1 METSPITPAPP
12 RSGRRLYYG
21 WVIVGTMFI
30 VSLAQT
36 AQYNPAMSIFLKPI
50 TEEFGW
56 SRTTFSSAIAIGG
69 LVGALLAVIVGPILD
84 RRGPRTLTFVA
95 FLLMGMVTM
104 ALSSVSE
111 IWHLY
116 AIIVTN
122 RALITGLLSIVAGVA
137 VSKWFIRRRGRAM
150 SFAVTGLRF
159 GQAIVPPYTTFFV
172 LRTGWQ
178 SAAIALG
185 AFIWILTLIPVILLL
200 RRQPEDM
207 GLRPDGDPASQRRR
221 RGRLWSQQGAF
232 PDVEEVSFT
241 LAQAL
246 RTPAFY
252 LILFATSGLA
262 FNIGGL
268 NFNLFPFLT
277 DQGISEA
284 AAAGILTT
292 WSLIGAVGS
301 LGAGFI
307 AERLHVRFVMAIAF
321 AVATGGVVALIFTD
335 DLPTA
340 LVFALVHGLSFGAL
354 PMLMQLVWADYY
366 GRRHQGAIRGFVT
379 PFQVIVQAGGPIAGT
394 LVFDLMDTYIPAF
407 ALFGA
412 IYVVC
417 AIAMLLAKP
426 VSLREASAT
435 AL

>member
-1 METSPITPAPP
+1 MEISPITPAPP

-111 IWHLY
+111 VWQLY

-137 VSKWFIRRRGRAM
+137 VSKWFVRRRGRAM

-185 AFIWILTLIPVILLL
+185 VFIWILTLIPVILLL

-207 GLRPDGDPASQRRR
+207 GLRPDGDLPRNGDGEAGSDQ
-221 RGRLWSQQGAF
+221 LAAF
-232 PDVEEVSFT
+232 TDAGEVSFT

-284 AAAGILTT
+284 AAAGILTA
-292 WSLIGAVGS
+292 WSLISAVGS

-321 AVATGGVVALIFTD
+321 IVATGGVVALIITD

-340 LVFALVHGLSFGAL
+340 LVFAFIHGLSFGAL

-394 LVFDLMDTYIPAF
+394 LVYDVMDTYIPAF
-407 ALFGA
+407 ALFGV
-412 IYVVC
+412 IYVAS

-426 VSLREASAT
+426 VTWRAST
-435 AL
+435 ALNS

>member
-1 METSPITPAPP
+1 METNPITPAPP

-111 IWHLY
+111 IWQLY

-137 VSKWFIRRRGRAM
+137 VSKWFVRRRGRAM

-185 AFIWILTLIPVILLL
+185 AFIWILTLVPVILLL

-207 GLRPDGDPASQRRR
+207 GLRPDGDLPRDGDGESGSDQLA
-221 RGRLWSQQGAF
+221 AF
-232 PDVEEVSFT
+232 TDAGEVSFT

-252 LILFATSGLA
+252 FILFATSGLA

-340 LVFALVHGLSFGAL
+340 LVFAFIHGLSFGAL

-394 LVFDLMDTYIPAF
+394 LVYDVMDTYIPAF
-407 ALFGA
+407 ALFGV
-412 IYVVC
+412 IYVAS

-426 VSLREASAT
+426 VTWKASMASKS
-435 AL
+435 

>member
-1 METSPITPAPP
+1 METNPITPPPP

-137 VSKWFIRRRGRAM
+137 VSKWFVRRRGRAM

-185 AFIWILTLIPVILLL
+185 AFIWVLTLVPVILLL

-207 GLRPDGDPASQRRR
+207 GLRPDGERDRNGDGEAGSDQ
-221 RGRLWSQQGAF
+221 LAAF
-232 PDVEEVSFT
+232 TDAGEVSYT

-284 AAAGILTT
+284 AAAGILTA
-292 WSLIGAVGS
+292 WSLISAVGS

-340 LVFALVHGLSFGAL
+340 LVFAFIHGLSFGAL

>member
-1 METSPITPAPP
+1 METNPITPAPP

-111 IWHLY
+111 IWQLY

-207 GLRPDGDPASQRRR
+207 GLRPDGDLPRNGDGEAGSDQ
-221 RGRLWSQQGAF
+221 LAAF
-232 PDVEEVSFT
+232 TDAGEVSFT

-292 WSLIGAVGS
+292 WSLISAVGS

-340 LVFALVHGLSFGAL
+340 LVFALIHGLSFGAL

-394 LVFDLMDTYIPAF
+394 LVYDVMDTYIPAF

>member
-1 METSPITPAPP
+1 METDPITPAPP

-111 IWHLY
+111 VWQLY

-207 GLRPDGDPASQRRR
+207 GLRPDGDLPRNGDGEAGSDQ
-221 RGRLWSQQGAF
+221 LAAF
-232 PDVEEVSFT
+232 TDAGEVSFT

-252 LILFATSGLA
+252 FILFATSGLA

-292 WSLIGAVGS
+292 WSLISAVGS

-340 LVFALVHGLSFGAL
+340 LVFAFVHGLSFGAL

-394 LVFDLMDTYIPAF
+394 LVYDVMDTYIPAF
-407 ALFGA
+407 ALFGV
-412 IYVVC
+412 IYVAS

-426 VSLREASAT
+426 VTWKASMASKS
-435 AL
+435 

>member
-1 METSPITPAPP
+1 MEISPITPAPP

-36 AQYNPAMSIFLKPI
+36 AQYNPAMSIFFKPI

-69 LVGALLAVIVGPILD
+69 LVGAMLAIIVGPILD
-84 RRGPRTLTFVA
+84 RRGPRTLTFLA

-111 IWHLY
+111 IWQLY

-207 GLRPDGDPASQRRR
+207 GLRPDGDLPRNGDGEAGSDQ
-221 RGRLWSQQGAF
+221 LAAF
-232 PDVEEVSFT
+232 TDAGEVSFT

-284 AAAGILTT
+284 AAAGILTA
-292 WSLIGAVGS
+292 WSLISAVGS

-321 AVATGGVVALIFTD
+321 ARGDG
-335 DLPTA
+335 
-340 LVFALVHGLSFGAL
+340 
-354 PMLMQLVWADYY
+354 
-366 GRRHQGAIRGFVT
+366 GRRSS
-379 PFQVIVQAGGPIAGT
+379 
-394 LVFDLMDTYIPAF
+394 YIH
-407 ALFGA
+407 
-412 IYVVC
+412 
-417 AIAMLLAKP
+417 
-426 VSLREASAT
+426 R
-435 AL
+435 

>member
-1 METSPITPAPP
+1 MEINPITPAPP
-12 RSGRRLYYG
+12 SSGRRLYYG

-69 LVGALLAVIVGPILD
+69 LVGAMLAIIVGPILD

-111 IWHLY
+111 VWQLY

-207 GLRPDGDPASQRRR
+207 GLRPDGERDRNGDGAAGSEQ
-221 RGRLWSQQGAF
+221 LEAFQDQG
-232 PDVEEVSFT
+232 EVSFT

-284 AAAGILTT
+284 VAAGILTT
-292 WSLIGAVGS
+292 WSLISAVGS

-340 LVFALVHGLSFGAL
+340 LVFAFIHGLSFGAL

-407 ALFGA
+407 ALFGV
-412 IYVVC
+412 IYVAC

-426 VSLREASAT
+426 VTWRASM
-435 AL
+435 ALDR

>member
-1 METSPITPAPP
+1 M
-12 RSGRRLYYG
+12 
-21 WVIVGTMFI
+21 VH
-30 VSLAQT
+30 T
-36 AQYNPAMSIFLKPI
+36 AARK
-50 TEEFGW
+50 GD
-56 SRTTFSSAIAIGG
+56 
-69 LVGALLAVIVGPILD
+69 VV
-84 RRGPRTLTFVA
+84 RGD
-95 FLLMGMVTM
+95 G
-104 ALSSVSE
+104 S
-111 IWHLY
+111 
-116 AIIVTN
+116 
-122 RALITGLLSIVAGVA
+122 
-137 VSKWFIRRRGRAM
+137 
-150 SFAVTGLRF
+150 RF

-207 GLRPDGDPASQRRR
+207 GLRPDGDLPRNGDGEAGSDQ
-221 RGRLWSQQGAF
+221 LAAF
-232 PDVEEVSFT
+232 TDAGEVSFT

-284 AAAGILTT
+284 AAAGILTA
-292 WSLIGAVGS
+292 WSLISAVGS

-340 LVFALVHGLSFGAL
+340 LVFAFIHGLSFGAL

>member
-1 METSPITPAPP
+1 METDPITPAPP

-69 LVGALLAVIVGPILD
+69 LVGAMLAVIVGPILD

-111 IWHLY
+111 VWHLY

-207 GLRPDGDPASQRRR
+207 GLRPDGDLPRNGDGEAGSDQ
-221 RGRLWSQQGAF
+221 LAAF
-232 PDVEEVSFT
+232 TDAGEVSFT

-292 WSLIGAVGS
+292 WSLISAVGS

-340 LVFALVHGLSFGAL
+340 LVFAFIHGLSFGAL

>member
-1 METSPITPAPP
+1 MEISPITPAPP

-69 LVGALLAVIVGPILD
+69 LVGAMLAIIVGPILD

-111 IWHLY
+111 VWQLY

-137 VSKWFIRRRGRAM
+137 VSKWFVRRRGRAM

-207 GLRPDGDPASQRRR
+207 GLRPDGDLPRNGDGEAGSDQ
-221 RGRLWSQQGAF
+221 LAAF
-232 PDVEEVSFT
+232 MDAGEVSFT

-284 AAAGILTT
+284 AAAGILTA
-292 WSLIGAVGS
+292 WSLISAVGS

-321 AVATGGVVALIFTD
+321 IVATGGVVALIITD

-340 LVFALVHGLSFGAL
+340 LVFSFVHGLSFGAL

-407 ALFGA
+407 ALFGV
-412 IYVVC
+412 IYVAS
-417 AIAMLLAKP
+417 AIAILLAKP
-426 VSLREASAT
+426 VSLREAVGAES
-435 AL
+435 

>member
-1 METSPITPAPP
+1 MALDPKPP
-12 RSGRRLYYG
+12 VAHSSRPRFYYG
-21 WVIVGTMFI
+21 WVIVATMFI

-36 AQYNPAMSIFLKPI
+36 AQYNPALSIFLKPI

-56 SRTTFSSAIAIGG
+56 SRTTFSSALAVGG
-69 LVGALLAVIVGPILD
+69 FAGAGLAVIIGPVLD
-84 RRGPRTLTFVA
+84 RHGPRTATFLA
-95 FLLMGMVTM
+95 FLLMGIVTM
-104 ALSSVSE
+104 ALSSISE

-159 GQAIVPPYTTFFV
+159 GQAVVPPYTTFFV

-207 GLRPDGDPASQRRR
+207 GLRPDGDGNRSGDAATASESGDSVRDADEA
-221 RGRLWSQQGAF
+221 SY
-232 PDVEEVSFT
+232 T
-241 LAQAL
+241 LGQAL
-246 RTPAFY
+246 HTPAFY
-252 LILFATSGLA
+252 LILLATSGLA
-262 FNIGGL
+262 FTIGGL
-268 NFNLFPFLT
+268 NFNLFPYLT
-277 DQGISEA
+277 DQGLSPA
-284 AAAGILTT
+284 MAAGILTT
-292 WSLIGAVGS
+292 WSLISSVGS

-307 AERLHVRFVMAIAF
+307 AERVHVRFVMAFAF
-321 AVATGGVVALIFTD
+321 TGATTGVIALILAD
-335 DLPTA
+335 DPSKA
-340 LVFALVHGLSFGAL
+340 LVFALVHGLSFGSL

-394 LVFDLMDTYIPAF
+394 LVFDLMDTYVPAF
-407 ALFGA
+407 VLFG
-412 IYVVC
+412 VVYIMS

-426 VSLREASAT
+426 VPLPTPASAHH
-435 AL
+435 A

>member
-1 METSPITPAPP
+1 METDPITPAPP

-69 LVGALLAVIVGPILD
+69 LVGAMLAIIVGPILD

-111 IWHLY
+111 IWQLY

-185 AFIWILTLIPVILLL
+185 AFIWVLTLVPVILLL

-207 GLRPDGDPASQRRR
+207 GLRPDGERDRNGDGEAGSEQLEAFQDQGEASY
-221 RGRLWSQQGAF
+221 
-232 PDVEEVSFT
+232 T

-284 AAAGILTT
+284 AAAGILTV
-292 WSLIGAVGS
+292 WSLISAVGS

-340 LVFALVHGLSFGAL
+340 LVFAFIHGLSFGAL

-394 LVFDLMDTYIPAF
+394 LVYDVMDTYIPAF
-407 ALFGA
+407 ALFGV
-412 IYVVC
+412 IYVAS

-426 VSLREASAT
+426 VTWKAST
-435 AL
+435 ALNS

>member
-1 METSPITPAPP
+1 MEISPITPAPP

-84 RRGPRTLTFVA
+84 RRGPRTLTFLA

-111 IWHLY
+111 IWQLY

-185 AFIWILTLIPVILLL
+185 AFIWVLTLVPVILLL

-207 GLRPDGDPASQRRR
+207 GLRPDGDLPRNGDGEAGSDQ
-221 RGRLWSQQGAF
+221 LAAF
-232 PDVEEVSFT
+232 TDAGEVSFT

-284 AAAGILTT
+284 VAAGILTA
-292 WSLIGAVGS
+292 WSLISAVGS

-340 LVFALVHGLSFGAL
+340 LVFAFIHGLSFGAL

-407 ALFGA
+407 ALFGV
-412 IYVVC
+412 IYVAS

-426 VSLREASAT
+426 VTWRAST
-435 AL
+435 ALNS

>member
-1 METSPITPAPP
+1 MTPAPP

-207 GLRPDGDPASQRRR
+207 GLRPDGERDRNGDGEAGSDQ
-221 RGRLWSQQGAF
+221 LAAF
-232 PDVEEVSFT
+232 TDAGEVSFT

-284 AAAGILTT
+284 AAAGILTA
-292 WSLIGAVGS
+292 WSLISAIGS

-321 AVATGGVVALIFTD
+321 TVATGGVVALIFTD

-340 LVFALVHGLSFGAL
+340 LVFAFIHGLSFGAL

-407 ALFGA
+407 ALFGV
-412 IYVVC
+412 IYIVS

-426 VSLREASAT
+426 VTWRASMASNR
-435 AL
+435 

>member
-1 METSPITPAPP
+1 MEISPITPAPP

-69 LVGALLAVIVGPILD
+69 LVGAMLAVIVGPILD

-111 IWHLY
+111 VWHLY

-207 GLRPDGDPASQRRR
+207 GLRPDGDLPRNGDGEAGSDQ
-221 RGRLWSQQGAF
+221 LAAF
-232 PDVEEVSFT
+232 MDAGEVSFT

-284 AAAGILTT
+284 AAAGILTA
-292 WSLIGAVGS
+292 WSLISAVGS

-321 AVATGGVVALIFTD
+321 IVATGGVVALIITD

-340 LVFALVHGLSFGAL
+340 LVFAFIHGLSFGAL

-407 ALFGA
+407 ALFGV
-412 IYVVC
+412 IYVAS

-426 VSLREASAT
+426 VTWKAST
-435 AL
+435 ALNS

>member
-1 METSPITPAPP
+1 MTPAPP

-137 VSKWFIRRRGRAM
+137 VSKWFVRRRGRAM

-185 AFIWILTLIPVILLL
+185 AFIWVLTLVPVILLL

-207 GLRPDGDPASQRRR
+207 GLRPDGERDRNGDGEAGSDQ
-221 RGRLWSQQGAF
+221 LAAF
-232 PDVEEVSFT
+232 TDAGEVSFT

-284 AAAGILTT
+284 VAAGILTT

-394 LVFDLMDTYIPAF
+394 LVYDVMDTYIPAF
-407 ALFGA
+407 ALFGV
-412 IYVVC
+412 IYVAS

-426 VSLREASAT
+426 VTWRASMASNS
-435 AL
+435 

>member
-1 METSPITPAPP
+1 
-12 RSGRRLYYG
+12 
-21 WVIVGTMFI
+21 MFI

-137 VSKWFIRRRGRAM
+137 VSKWFVRRRGRAM

-185 AFIWILTLIPVILLL
+185 AFIWVLTLVPVILLL

-207 GLRPDGDPASQRRR
+207 GLRPDGERDRNGDGEAGSDQ
-221 RGRLWSQQGAF
+221 LAAF
-232 PDVEEVSFT
+232 TDAGEVSFT

-284 AAAGILTT
+284 VAAGILTT
-292 WSLIGAVGS
+292 WSLISAVGS

-340 LVFALVHGLSFGAL
+340 LVFAFIHGLSFGAL

-394 LVFDLMDTYIPAF
+394 LVYDVMDTYIPAF
-407 ALFGA
+407 ALFGV
-412 IYVVC
+412 IYVAS

-426 VSLREASAT
+426 VTWRASMASNS
-435 AL
+435 

>member
-207 GLRPDGDPASQRRR
+207 GLRPDGDP
-221 RGRLWSQQGAF
+221 GRNGDGVAGSDQLAAF
-232 PDVEEVSFT
+232 TDAGEVSFT

-292 WSLIGAVGS
+292 WSLISAVGS

>member
-207 GLRPDGDPASQRRR
+207 GLRPDGDLPRNGDGEAGSDQ
-221 RGRLWSQQGAF
+221 LAAF
-232 PDVEEVSFT
+232 TDAGEVSFT

-284 AAAGILTT
+284 EAAGILTT

-340 LVFALVHGLSFGAL
+340 LVFAFIHGLSFGAL

>member
-1 METSPITPAPP
+1 MEITPKAPAP
-12 RSGRRLYYG
+12 SAQERRFYYG

-36 AQYNPAMSIFLKPI
+36 AQYNPALSIFLKPI

-56 SRTTFSSAIAIGG
+56 SRTTFSSAIAAGSF
-69 LVGALLAVIVGPILD
+69 VGAALAVVIGPILD
-84 RRGPRTLTFVA
+84 RRGPRAPTFLA
-95 FLLMGMVTM
+95 FLLMGVSIA
-104 ALSSVSE
+104 ALSAISE
-111 IWHLY
+111 IWHFY
-116 AIIVTN
+116 AIVTTN

-150 SFAVTGLRF
+150 AFAVTGLRF

-172 LRTGWQ
+172 LRAGWQ
-178 SAAIALG
+178 SAAIAL
-185 AFIWILTLIPVILLL
+185 ALFVWALTLFPVIALL

-207 GLRPDGDPASQRRR
+207 GLRPDGDAPGDAGEDAAPHGRQSPALTDEASY
-221 RGRLWSQQGAF
+221 
-232 PDVEEVSFT
+232 T

-246 RTPAFY
+246 RTLPFW
-252 LILFATSGLA
+252 LILFATSALA

-284 AAAGILTT
+284 VAAGILTV
-292 WSLIGAVGS
+292 WSLISSIGS

-321 AVATGGVVALIFTD
+321 AVATAGVVALMVAD
-335 DLPTA
+335 DIPMA

-366 GRRHQGAIRGFVT
+366 GRRHQGAIRGFTT

-394 LVFDLMDTYIPAF
+394 LVYDLMDTYIPAF

-412 IYVVC
+412 LYM
-417 AIAMLLAKP
+417 ASALAMLLARP
-426 VSLREASAT
+426 VPLRRAASSSA
-435 AL
+435 

>member
-1 METSPITPAPP
+1 MEIDPITPAPP
-12 RSGRRLYYG
+12 RTGRRLYYG

-69 LVGALLAVIVGPILD
+69 LVGAMLAIIVGPILD

-137 VSKWFIRRRGRAM
+137 VSKWFVRRRGRAM

-185 AFIWILTLIPVILLL
+185 AFIWVLTLVPVILLL

-207 GLRPDGDPASQRRR
+207 GLRPDGDLPRNGDGEAGSDQ
-221 RGRLWSQQGAF
+221 LAAF
-232 PDVEEVSFT
+232 TDAGEVSFT

-284 AAAGILTT
+284 AAAGILTA
-292 WSLIGAVGS
+292 WSLISAIGS

-321 AVATGGVVALIFTD
+321 AVATGGMVALIFTD

-340 LVFALVHGLSFGAL
+340 LVFAFIHGLSFGAL

>member
-1 METSPITPAPP
+1 MEISPITPAPP

-69 LVGALLAVIVGPILD
+69 LVGAMLAIIVGPILD

-111 IWHLY
+111 VWQLY

-137 VSKWFIRRRGRAM
+137 VSKWFVRRRGRAM

-207 GLRPDGDPASQRRR
+207 GLRPDGDLPRNGDGEAGSDQ
-221 RGRLWSQQGAF
+221 LAAF
-232 PDVEEVSFT
+232 TDAGEVSFT

-284 AAAGILTT
+284 AAAGILTA
-292 WSLIGAVGS
+292 WSLISAVGS

-340 LVFALVHGLSFGAL
+340 LVFAFIHGLSFGAL

-407 ALFGA
+407 ALFGV
-412 IYVVC
+412 IYVAS

-426 VSLREASAT
+426 VTWGAST
-435 AL
+435 ALNS